1 MKLMKSELKQVIRE
15 CLLEIL
21 QEGIGQ
27 IPQPRT
33 AKLQTESSF
42 TRPKQEHDRNSIAK
56 DMALRQ
62 AIKREA
68 GGNKMMEDIFSD
80 TATNTLPSM
89 MRGEKS
95 TQIVPQG
102 IAERIVEASEP
113 ADLFG
118 EEVASKWAS
127 LAFAGGIVA
136 KSRE

>member
-33 AKLQTESSF
+33 VKLQTESSF
-42 TRPKQEHDRNSIAK
+42 VRPSQEHDRNSVAK

-89 MRGEKS
+89 LRGEKGAK
-95 TQIVPQG
+95 IVPQG
-102 IAERIVEASEP
+102 VAERIVEASEP

-127 LAFAGGIVA
+127 LAFAGDAVA

>member
-27 IPQPRT
+27 IPQPR
-33 AKLQTESSF
+33 AVKLQTESSF
-42 TRPKQEHDRNSIAK
+42 VRPKQDYDRNSVAK

-89 MRGEKS
+89 LRGEKGAK
-95 TQIVPQG
+95 IAPQG
-102 IAERIVEASEP
+102 VAERIAEASEP
-113 ADLFG
+113 ADIFG
-118 EEVASKWAS
+118 EDVASKWSS
-127 LAFAGGIVA
+127 LAFAGSSA
-136 KSRE
+136 TKSRE